1 MRSIYK
7 IFALLT
13 IVIFTTSCSS
23 TKTGSTELNSVTT
36 VHPSIV
42 SYNELT
48 MDLDPTGITYTI
60 DISTEEGRIKLAG
73 LSLAEAE
80 QLALV
85 EALMKYN
92 CATLFNPQYTHLKK
106 GKTIYRVTVF
116 GFPARYKRKPDTSNI

>member
-1 MRSIYK
+1 
-7 IFALLT
+7 
-13 IVIFTTSCSS
+13 
-23 TKTGSTELNSVTT
+23 
-36 VHPSIV
+36 
-42 SYNELT
+42 

-60 DISTEEGRIKLAG
+60 DISTVEGRVKLNG

-106 GKTIYRVTVF
+106 GKKIYRVTVF
-116 GFPARYKRKPDTSNI
+116 GFPARYKRTETTN

>member
-1 MRSIYK
+1 MKSIY
-7 IFALLT
+7 T
-13 IVIFTTSCSS
+13 ILAFMAIGMCMVSCST
-23 TKTGSTELNSVTT
+23 TKTGSNELNAVTT
-36 VHPSIV
+36 VHPKIV

-60 DISTEEGRIKLAG
+60 DISTVEGRVKLNG

-106 GKTIYRVTVF
+106 GKKIYRVTVF
-116 GFPARYKRKPDTSNI
+116 GFPARYKRAETTN